1 MHFPKKTQSAIT
13 IERAFAAWLQLLC
26 KTRRIQADILNYTHA
41 ESSTFALSSLLC
53 ICITILDSVVKLL
66 STLMYSL
73 PETRYSSRVL
83 ALLATTWSSSSAS
96 EFLC

>member
-1 MHFPKKTQSAIT
+1 MQCIFQKNQSAINK
-13 IERAFAAWLQLLC
+13 ESLCSMVAASCVKRA
-26 KTRRIQADILNYTHA
+26 ADILNYTHA

-83 ALLATTWSSSSAS
+83 ALLATTWSTSSAS